1 MPTPKDRKELRAMV
15 RGFNGRFESRPEDE
29 HCTECPYRLVFV
41 SAHPDYVGDE
51 TVISDCIE
59 QHIAEPLSY
68 MLNSVGPL
76 LDHLEEVTRA
86 NDTLAEIAEAATFVI
101 DNGLCGG
108 CRSQIDNI
116 DVERIDEL
124 RKAGT

>member
-1 MPTPKDRKELRAMV
+1 MPTPKDREELRAMV
-15 RGFNGRFESRPEDE
+15 RGFNGRFEFLPEDE
-29 HCTECPYRLVFV
+29 HSPDRLVFV

-51 TVISDCIE
+51 TVISDCTE

-76 LDHLEEVTRA
+76 LDQLDEVTRA
-86 NDTLAEIAEAATFVI
+86 RDELADIGRDLLELHGEANSPD
-101 DNGLCGG
+101 DN
-108 CRSQIDNI
+108 RKY
-116 DVERIDEL
+116 ERIASL